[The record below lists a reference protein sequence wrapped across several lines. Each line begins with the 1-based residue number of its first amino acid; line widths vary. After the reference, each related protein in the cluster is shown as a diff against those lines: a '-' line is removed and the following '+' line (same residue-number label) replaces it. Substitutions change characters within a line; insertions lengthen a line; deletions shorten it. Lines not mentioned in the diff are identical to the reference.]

1 MVRFRTLYVLSL
13 VAVLPAGLA
22 YSQTLNATLLGTV
35 TDISGAV
42 VPSAKVAI
50 TEVNTNVSR
59 TGQTDDRGNYSFPD
73 LSPGNY
79 SVTVEA
85 AGFKKETRTDLTV
98 LVDTVTRSDIQL
110 GPGAVMET
118 IEVTG
123 APPLLQT
130 GTAGTGQK
138 IETEVLR
145 DQPLIS
151 SNRNFRG
158 LLNLV
163 PGVAP
168 VQEQHSQFFNASTSL
183 QTEVNGQMRQGNN
196 FMIDGTD
203 DNERTG
209 VLQIYIPPIEAIQTV
224 DFSLSNRDPE
234 MGRAPGAVV
243 NAVLKSGTN
252 RLIYVWGPRGSQ
264 G

>member
-1 MVRFRTLYVLSL
+1 MVRFGTLCVPSL
-13 VAVLPAGLA
+13 LAVQSAGLA
-22 YSQTLNATLLGTV
+22 YSQTPNATLLGTV

-42 VPSAKVAI
+42 VPSAKVTI

-59 TGQTDDRGNYSFPD
+59 TRQTNDRGNYSFPD

-110 GPGAVMET
+110 SPGAITET

-130 GTAGTGQK
+130 DTAGTGQK
-138 IETEVLR
+138 IETEVPR
-145 DQPLIS
+145 NQPLIS
-151 SNRNFRG
+151 SSRHFQV

-203 DNERTG
+203 DNEPTG
-209 VLQIYIPPIEAIQTV
+209 LLQIYIPPIEVIQTV
-224 DFSLSNRDPE
+224 DISLSNHDPE
-234 MGRAPGAVV
+234 TGRASGAVV

-252 RLIYVWGPRGSQ
+252 QLIYVWGPRGSQ